1 MPFIQRFPKVI
12 RDPGGHLPAGFAV
25 WKTKYA
31 ILHLSQIFRKI
42 FMKNTKKVLDIHGL
56 VYYYIKARVRGDLC
70 ARTAMMQ
77 EIAP

>member
-1 MPFIQRFPKVI
+1 
-12 RDPGGHLPAGFAV
+12 
-25 WKTKYA
+25 
-31 ILHLSQIFRKI
+31 
-42 FMKNTKKVLDIHGL
+42 MKNTKKVLDIHGL